1 VIVKKIY
8 YSGRYKLSGTATRKR
23 SEPWLHRWSRP
34 AIVALSLFGFSLVTY
49 LTVTHFFGQ
58 KVALCDVQ
66 GSGCDLV
73 LSSEYAKIFGI
84 PLTIFGAL
92 GYLTIGLLAG
102 LPLLLKKDDPKAQAQ
117 LKELANFL
125 LFMVSSS
132 TFVFSGYLMY
142 LLASGQIGGQ
152 PQVCLYCISSAVTML
167 TIWLLTVLGAAWKDI
182 GNLFF
187 TGAIV
192 AIVTLTGTLGIYAS
206 QGKLS
211 AQSNTF
217 AGRLAQHLT
226 SINAKMYG
234 SYRCSHCLNQKK
246 AFGEAQKLIP
256 YVECESN
263 PPSGVKSQTELCQQ
277 KDIKGFPTWEI
288 NGKMLSGERSL
299 DELANASGYT
309 GNR

>member
-1 VIVKKIY
+1 M
-8 YSGRYKLSGTATRKR
+8 SGTATRKR

-34 AIVALSLFGFSLVTY
+34 AIVALTLFGFSLTTY

-92 GYLTIGLLAG
+92 GYLTLGLLAG
-102 LPLLLKKDDPKAQAQ
+102 LPLILKKDDPKAQAQ

-125 LFMVSSS
+125 MFMVSSA

-142 LLASGQIGGQ
+142 LLASGSIGGQ
-152 PQVCLYCISSAVTML
+152 TQVCLYCISSAATMT
-167 TIWLLTVLGAAWKDI
+167 TIWLLTIFGYAWKDV

-192 AIVTLTGTLGIYAS
+192 AIVTLTATLGVYAN
-206 QGKLS
+206 QGKLA
-211 AQSNTF
+211 AQSNSY

-226 SINAKMYG
+226 ATNAKMYG
-234 SYRCSHCLNQKK
+234 AYWCSHCENQKRQ
-246 AFGEAQKLIP
+246 FGEAQKLIP
-256 YVECESN
+256 YIECDANGVN
-263 PPSGVKSQTELCQQ
+263 PQTALCKQ
-277 KDIKGFPTWEI
+277 KGIKGFPTWEI

-299 DELANASGYT
+299 DELANESGYT
-309 GNR
+309 GARN

>member
-1 VIVKKIY
+1 
-8 YSGRYKLSGTATRKR
+8 LSGIASRKR

-117 LKELANFL
+117 LKEVANFL

-152 PQVCLYCISSAVTML
+152 PQVCLYCISSAATMA
-167 TIWLLTVLGAAWKDI
+167 TIWLLTVFGNAWKDV

-192 AIVTLTGTLGIYAS
+192 AIVTLTGTLGVYAI
-206 QGKLS
+206 QGKNNS
-211 AQSNTF
+211 SF

-226 SINAKMYG
+226 ATNAKMYG
-234 SYRCSHCLNQKK
+234 AYWCPHCLEQKDE
-246 AFGEAQKLIP
+246 FGEAKKLIP
-256 YVECESN
+256 YVECAPN
-263 PPSGVKSQTELCQQ
+263 PPKGVKAETELCNQ
-277 KDIKGFPTWEI
+277 KGIKGFPTWEI
-288 NGKMLSGERSL
+288 NGKMLSGKRTL
-299 DELANASGYT
+299 NELANESGYT
-309 GNR
+309 GDRK